1 MILSKLLKLKLY
13 CSKSKIATSFF
24 FLFFSLLLKE
34 FQAIENPRK
43 RRIEVNDYINEK
55 GFINNLVS
63 NISGVNEWTSKKK
76 KEEVAIGFKDRQW
89 SYEDKE
95 EGREVH
101 KEKV

>member
-1 MILSKLLKLKLY
+1 M
-13 CSKSKIATSFF
+13 
-24 FLFFSLLLKE
+24 KE

-43 RRIEVNDYINEK
+43 RRIEVNDDICEK

-63 NISGVNEWTSKKK
+63 NISVNEWTSKKK
-76 KEEVAIGFKDRQW
+76 KDVAIGFKDHHW